1 MNTMDKTPAKV
12 FLEKYEMYTE
22 TFDIIYKAINE
33 AHTKKPSE
41 KTRKLLNCL
50 YRIAIYVNSLEA
62 DVTAMQRVLSTM
74 RLDKN
79 RAIERA
85 RRSEKELEEMK
96 QKLNFKL

>member
-1 MNTMDKTPAKV
+1 MDKIPAKV

-41 KTRKLLNCL
+41 KTRELLNCL

-62 DVTAMQRVLSTM
+62 DVNAMQRVLSNM

-85 RRSEKELEEMK
+85 RRSEKDLEEMK